1 MLPDRVFYPLAA
13 LAAALLIGWALQ
25 WPQGQGAPI
34 APPHAPH
41 AAP

>member
-13 LAAALLIGWALQ
+13 IAAALLVALALQ
-25 WPQGQGAPI
+25 WPQGQGAPT
-34 APPHAPH
+34 APPHAAS